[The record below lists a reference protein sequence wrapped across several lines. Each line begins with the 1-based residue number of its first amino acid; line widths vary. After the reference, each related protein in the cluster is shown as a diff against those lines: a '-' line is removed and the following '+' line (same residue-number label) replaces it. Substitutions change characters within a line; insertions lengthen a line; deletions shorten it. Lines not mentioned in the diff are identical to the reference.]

1 MKKTYYVSINCVDG
15 DKTVLLGGSTV
26 ELPNQ
31 TVSQQLLDTLLA
43 AGAVVLMAPPPGKA
57 VEVEPQTTPSIPN
70 KGS

>member
-1 MKKTYYVSINCVDG
+1 MKKTYYVNTNCVDR
-15 DKTVLLGGSTV
+15 DQTVLIGGSTV

-31 TVSQQLLDTLLA
+31 AVSQELLDILLA
-43 AGAVVLMAPPPGKA
+43 ARAVVPMAPPSGKA